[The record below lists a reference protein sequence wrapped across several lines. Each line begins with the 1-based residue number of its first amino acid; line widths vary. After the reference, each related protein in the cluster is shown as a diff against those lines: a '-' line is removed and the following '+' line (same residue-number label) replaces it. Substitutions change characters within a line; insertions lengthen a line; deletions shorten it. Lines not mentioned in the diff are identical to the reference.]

1 MNEHMRIKSK
11 KGKKGILLDLTGL
24 TGVCVD
30 ELMPPCL
37 FVSINTSKSRLD
49 FGCVAYQ
56 ADNPIIQQ
64 NIVSHRR
71 KPTLIANM
79 NMHRYISANVTINK
93 NVILIYDL
101 PFEKRRISG
110 KVIRAPPPCRA

>member
-1 MNEHMRIKSK
+1 MNEHMRIKS
-11 KGKKGILLDLTGL
+11 KKGILLDLTGL

-30 ELMPPCL
+30 ELMLPPCL

-49 FGCVAYQ
+49 FGFVAYQ

-64 NIVSHRR
+64 DIVSHRK
-71 KPTLIANM
+71 KPALIA
-79 NMHRYISANVTINK
+79 NMHRYISANVTINR

-110 KVIRAPPPCRA
+110 KVICAPPCRA

>member
-1 MNEHMRIKSK
+1 MIEYMRIKS
-11 KGKKGILLDLTGL
+11 KKGILLDLTGL

-30 ELMPPCL
+30 ELMLPCL

-56 ADNPIIQQ
+56 TDDSIIQQ
-64 NIVSHRR
+64 DTVSHRR
-71 KPTLIANM
+71 KPALIA

-110 KVIRAPPPCRA
+110 KVIRAPPSCRA